1 MELNKIYRGDCLE
14 VMKQLPDD
22 SVDMIL
28 TDLPY
33 SRTKNHWDVII
44 PLEPMWEQYLRIA
57 KENACI
63 ALFADG
69 MFMADLMKSQ
79 ESIWKYNLVWDKV
92 LTSGFLNANRMPL
105 KAHEEICIFYR
116 KPPVYNPQK
125 VPGNR
130 NHSKGSKKVNKNH
143 NYGDYGFVD
152 NHETLGEMK
161 HPTSI
166 LRFQKPHPSKSL
178 HPTEKSVELCE
189 WLIKTYTNPR
199 GIVLD
204 SCIGSGTTCLAA
216 IKNDRYYIGIDLEE
230 QYCRVAENRIR
241 EYLTEKE
248 STEVE

>member
-1 MELNKIYRGDCLE
+1 M
-14 VMKQLPDD
+14 
-22 SVDMIL
+22 
-28 TDLPY
+28 
-33 SRTKNHWDVII
+33 
-44 PLEPMWEQYLRIA
+44 
-57 KENACI
+57 
-63 ALFADG
+63 
-69 MFMADLMKSQ
+69 
-79 ESIWKYNLVWDKV
+79 
-92 LTSGFLNANRMPL
+92 
-105 KAHEEICIFYR
+105 
-116 KPPVYNPQK
+116 
-125 VPGNR
+125 
-130 NHSKGSKKVNKNH
+130 
-143 NYGDYGFVD
+143 D

-241 EYLTEKE
+241 EYLAEKE